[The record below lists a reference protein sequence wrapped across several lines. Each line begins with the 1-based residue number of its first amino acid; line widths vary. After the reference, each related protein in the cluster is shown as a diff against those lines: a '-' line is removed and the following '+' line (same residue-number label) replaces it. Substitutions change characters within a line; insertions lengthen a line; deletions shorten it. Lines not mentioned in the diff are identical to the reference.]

1 MSEAIVKAQERSQR
15 AEITTQEDREKVDAF
30 RNQVREE
37 GNDEAYRELIK
48 RDSAPHPDAKGY
60 EDKH

>member
-1 MSEAIVKAQERSQR
+1 MSEAIAKAQERSQR